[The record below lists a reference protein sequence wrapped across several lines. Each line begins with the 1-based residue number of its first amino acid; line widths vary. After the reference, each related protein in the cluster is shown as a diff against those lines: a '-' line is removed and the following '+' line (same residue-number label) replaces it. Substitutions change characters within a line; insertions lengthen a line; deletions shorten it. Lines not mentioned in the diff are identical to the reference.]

1 MKAVLSLR
9 PALRWLRYAALL
21 LPAILFQAAAPN
33 ASAAVIDVDT
43 FANPSP
49 AEVFVVFPSTSKT
62 IIHAVTG
69 VLGGEREAL
78 FQVNGAVVP
87 QSATGV
93 IGTQSGLAALQLQ
106 TQNVAPTVATLTY
119 NGIGNVG
126 LGGFDLTSG
135 NENNRFEFR
144 FAGSDALPTAGL
156 GFVVTVTSN
165 SGSSTA
171 SATAINSQDPFIITV
186 PFSNFSGS
194 ANFSAVNSIVV
205 QFNGVNQTTDIDFE
219 ITGIHAVPE
228 PAGVVMMA
236 LGGAFACI
244 QLARRG
250 IRRSR

>member
-9 PALRWLRYAALL
+9 PALRWLRCAALC
-21 LPAILFQAAAPN
+21 LPALLFQANAPS
-33 ASAAVIDVDT
+33 ASATIIDIDT
-43 FANPSP
+43 FALPSP
-49 AEVFVVFPSTSKT
+49 AEIFVVFPSTSKT
-62 IIHAVTG
+62 VINAVAG
-69 VLGGEREAL
+69 VLGGERESH
-78 FQVNGAVVP
+78 FQVMGSVVP

-106 TQNVAPTVATLTY
+106 TQNVAPTIATLTY

-135 NENNRFEFR
+135 NSNNRFEFK
-144 FAGSDALPTAGL
+144 FAGSDAQPTLGL
-156 GFVVTVTSN
+156 EFVVTVTSN

-171 SATAINSQDPFIITV
+171 SATAINSQSDFTINV

-219 ITGIHAVPE
+219 LTGIHAVPE
-228 PAGVVMMA
+228 PASVFMMT
-236 LGGAFACI
+236 LGGALICI
-244 QLARRG
+244 QVARRG
-250 IRRSR
+250 NRRGR